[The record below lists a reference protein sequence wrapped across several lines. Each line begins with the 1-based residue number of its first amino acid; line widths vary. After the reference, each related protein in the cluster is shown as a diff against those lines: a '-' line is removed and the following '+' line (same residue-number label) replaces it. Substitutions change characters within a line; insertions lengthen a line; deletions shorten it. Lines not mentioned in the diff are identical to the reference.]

1 LPFPDPQS
9 HLPTQADTKS
19 FEWKKALSSR
29 NKIRLSPEKKERL
42 NLSPTNTDKES
53 DFLFQGGLM
62 LATASLRGCLTFSA
76 HCFGGPML
84 FKYRFDSRLPAIV
97 AIWLAAIDFK
107 FVTYLF

>member
-1 LPFPDPQS
+1 
-9 HLPTQADTKS
+9 
-19 FEWKKALSSR
+19 
-29 NKIRLSPEKKERL
+29 
-42 NLSPTNTDKES
+42 
-53 DFLFQGGLM
+53 M